1 MTSAKLSKENNLIKY
16 TEEHVIIQTTCS
28 LVFPSSTNR
37 EIRHLHVCS
46 RATTAKKCAKT
57 RGARAKLLFAKKTYC
72 FFAVLV
78 AVAVVDA

>member
-1 MTSAKLSKENNLIKY
+1 MEFNSKGLYQRAGKEK
-16 TEEHVIIQTTCS
+16 ETCS

-37 EIRHLHVCS
+37 EIRQLHVCS

-72 FFAVLV
+72 FFVVLV